1 MGMQKWIFRI
11 LAVLAYAGSSTSM
24 GQPTSK
30 NANNIEFVTFSDGI
44 SDWTLERC
52 IQQALSQNIDI
63 QLSMLSEEQAALAF
77 EQATRNFGPELGGS
91 VGQFYQSGRS
101 IDRFSNQFVQSTI
114 GSNNFQLQGS
124 LLLFNGL
131 QNQNARKQAKQNW
144 MASGA
149 DLESI
154 RLSVTLQVASAFVL
168 WLQSNELEIAA
179 ASVLNGSKLQL
190 DRGQK
195 IYDVGASNQG
205 ALLSL
210 KAQYASDLAS
220 MTNAQNNKISAL
232 QNLKQLIRLPASQ
245 SFEPAMENFGWS
257 ATEFPLNAQELID
270 TILERRPDYHA
281 AQYRCFAAQY
291 ACRSA
296 KGALFPILSLGG
308 SLGSVYSS
316 NAKLIDGSISG
327 FRPIGRVQGSNEI
340 VEGPEYTYS
349 MQTKAFRN
357 QLGDNFGQSLG
368 LNMTIPIYSGLQ
380 RHTQLKNANLALNRA
395 ELNLERTKQAIENE
409 VLSAYNNYLNAD
421 KRYVANKENV
431 DLQQQNEQSVLQ
443 RLNAG
448 AASYFEYQVA
458 NTNYVNAYQ
467 NFISAKYERSFRRL
481 VLDFYLMPPIADYN
495 SIKSNK

>member
-1 MGMQKWIFRI
+1 MQKWIFRI
-11 LAVLAYAGSSTSM
+11 LAVLAFAGSSTSM

-30 NANNIEFVTFSDGI
+30 NTNNVESVAFADGI

-77 EQATRNFGPELGGS
+77 DQATRNFGPEFSGS

-131 QNQNARKQAKQNW
+131 QNHNARKQAKQNW

-149 DLESI
+149 DLQSI
-154 RLSVTLQVASAFVL
+154 KLSVTLQVASAFVL
-168 WLQSNELEIAA
+168 WLQANESEIAA
-179 ASVLNGSKLQL
+179 ASVLNGSKLQMG
-190 DRGQK
+190 RGQK

-210 KAQYASDLAS
+210 KAQHAADLAS
-220 MTNAQNNKISAL
+220 LTNAQNNKISAL
-232 QNLKQLIRLPASQ
+232 QNLKQLIRIPASQ
-245 SFEPAMENFGWS
+245 SFEPAMENFAWS
-257 ATEFPLNAQELID
+257 SIEFPLNSQQLID
-270 TILERRPDYHA
+270 TILERRPDYQA
-281 AQYRCFAAQY
+281 AQYRYFAAQY

-316 NAKLIDGSISG
+316 NAKLINGYSLSG

-340 VEGPEYTYS
+340 VESPEYTYS

-380 RHTQLKNANLALNRA
+380 RNTQLKNANLALVRA
-395 ELNLERTKQAIENE
+395 ELNLERTKQGIENE
-409 VLSAYNNYLNAD
+409 VLLAYNNYLNAD
-421 KRYVANKENV
+421 KRYLANKENV

-458 NTNYVNAYQ
+458 NTNNVNAYQ

-481 VLDFYLMPPIADYN
+481 VLDFYLMPTNADYN
-495 SIKSNK
+495 LIKTDK

>member
-1 MGMQKWIFRI
+1 MQKWIFRI

-30 NANNIEFVTFSDGI
+30 NANNIESVAFADGI

-77 EQATRNFGPELGGS
+77 DQATRNFGPEFSGS

-114 GSNNFQLQGS
+114 SSNNFQLQGS

-131 QNQNARKQAKQNW
+131 QNHNARKQAKQNW

-149 DLESI
+149 DLQSI
-154 RLSVTLQVASAFVL
+154 KLSVTLQVASAFVL
-168 WLQSNELEIAA
+168 WLQANESEIAA
-179 ASVLNGSKLQL
+179 ASVLNGSKLQM

-210 KAQYASDLAS
+210 KAQHAADLAS
-220 MTNAQNNKISAL
+220 LTNAQNNKISAL
-232 QNLKQLIRLPASQ
+232 QNLKQLIRIPASQ
-245 SFEPAMENFGWS
+245 SFEPAMENFAWS
-257 ATEFPLNAQELID
+257 SIEFPLNSQQLID
-270 TILERRPDYHA
+270 TILERRPDYQA
-281 AQYRCFAAQY
+281 AQYRYFAAQY

-316 NAKLIDGSISG
+316 NAKLINGYSLSG

-340 VEGPEYTYS
+340 VESPEYTYS

-380 RHTQLKNANLALNRA
+380 RNTQLKNANLALVRA
-395 ELNLERTKQAIENE
+395 ELNLERTKQGIENE

-421 KRYVANKENV
+421 KRYLANKENI

-458 NTNYVNAYQ
+458 NTNNVNAYQ

-481 VLDFYLMPPIADYN
+481 VLDFYLMPTNADYN
-495 SIKSNK
+495 LIKTDK